1 MEDKIVKEI
10 NDFKYEVTNNGM
22 YVDVYL
28 SKRKELI
35 QRIDGFC
42 DKCSNFFGYVL
53 FIDMIT
59 HEQYLWIKEKIE
71 KSRKSYKTMLS
82 FY

>member
-1 MEDKIVKEI
+1 MENKLLKEI

-22 YVDVYL
+22 YVDIYL
-28 SKRKELI
+28 SRRKELI
-35 QRIDGFC
+35 QKIDWFC
-42 DKCSNFFGYVL
+42 DICLNFFGYVL

-59 HEQYLWIKEKIE
+59 HKQYLWIKEKIE
-71 KSRKSYKTMLS
+71 NSRKSYKVMLS